1 MCLSPLSV
9 GVSVV
14 SVPASGQVTVRQ
26 GEPVSLLCNTTGN
39 PPPVITWTRPVLTVI
54 TEKCHFSPRE
64 NAIFVKLTCQV
75 RA

>member
-39 PPPVITWTRPVLTVI
+39 PPPVITWTRPVLPSHQ
-54 TEKCHFSPRE
+54 EKIPFYPHARIPSLS
-64 NAIFVKLTCQV
+64 N
-75 RA
+75 